1 MSLNLLEYDN
11 VFLENQIYKAVM
23 VKLISH
29 IYEVMRVTASM
40 ILLFML
46 LSCQLKNTK
55 DNFWWPSQSSPAGI
69 VTSLK
74 GSTHGQNA
82 LAYSLAGL
90 VAQAQKQGEL
100 DELIW
105 HESEGEYDVWYEKF
119 IQRTGAEERGEYDV
133 WSLLAR
139 YNYLVKGYILYNP
152 VLDSASSSKLDFS
165 YNIATSFAGIEQ
177 AVIITPEMEPI
188 LQELGYKLI
197 LDARNIPEEEFLH
210 KMKVHAGKNI
220 IFTMHPSFHNNRDLA
235 IANKAIVTYGMNEI
249 TIKSMA
255 LINPIS
261 PVVGWNQGSED
272 DFTLLPTTHG
282 LFNTASDWCD
292 NLLVLSSDAL
302 HSQIKKIKSLDPQT
316 IDFDDGK
323 HFHSFILSDGDNMQW
338 SIGSFIKNESYWGN
352 QIHGEFPV
360 GFTSCPV
367 NLSMMAPDVLDEMVK
382 TQPSGTTIIEYGGGY
397 YYPDFYADVF
407 GDEKKEVLRAFAK
420 KINFNMQRTGAKV
433 FGFIC
438 IDLNS
443 TQAME
448 AYQIFAE
455 EIKELVGMYAVQY
468 APYHGGHG
476 KIFWVKN
483 KKGTNIPVVTAQYS
497 LWQGLDFEGGGD
509 IDKIAGYINTSIR
522 NTEETMGWTIVHAW
536 SKFENPIKPGHYES
550 GIGPIKWCINQLSDD
565 IRIVSPE
572 ELLWRI
578 RMKEHPEETM
588 LIFEEKNKFIN

>member
-1 MSLNLLEYDN
+1 MVDYIITRVLVFFIMS
-11 VFLENQIYKAVM
+11 
-23 VKLISH
+23 S
-29 IYEVMRVTASM
+29 
-40 ILLFML
+40 LLF
-46 LSCQLKNTK
+46 SCKSKIVDT
-55 DNFWWPSQSSPAGI
+55 NFWWPTQPSPAGI
-69 VTSLK
+69 VTCLK

-90 VAQAQKQGEL
+90 VAQAQKQGKL

-105 HESEGEYDVWYEKF
+105 HESEGEYDVWYSKF
-119 IQRTGAEERGEYDV
+119 LQRSRAEERGEYDV

-139 YNYLVKGYILYNP
+139 YNHLVKGYILYDP

-165 YNIATSFAGIEQ
+165 YNIATSFAGIKQ
-177 AVIITPEMEPI
+177 AVVITPEMEPI

-197 LDARNIPEEEFLH
+197 LDARNMPEDEFID
-210 KMKVHAGKNI
+210 KMKEHAEKNI

-249 TIKSMA
+249 TKKSMA

-261 PVVGWNQGSED
+261 PVVGWNQGNED

-282 LFNTASDWCD
+282 LFNTASDWCN
-292 NLLVLSSDAL
+292 NLLVLSSGAL
-302 HSQIKKIKSLDPQT
+302 HSQTKKIKSLDPQT

-323 HFHSFILSDGDNMQW
+323 HFHSFIISDGDNMQW
-338 SIGSFIKNESYWGN
+338 SIGSFMKNENYWGN
-352 QIHGEFPV
+352 RNHGEFPV

-367 NLSMMAPDVLDEMVK
+367 NLSMMAPDVLDEMGK

-397 YYPDFYADVF
+397 YYPDFYAEAF
-407 GDEKKEVLRAFAK
+407 GDEKKEILREFAK

-438 IDLNS
+438 IDVGS
-443 TQAME
+443 TQAMN

-455 EIKELVGMYAVQY
+455 EIEELVGMYAVQY

-476 KIFWVKN
+476 KIFWLKN
-483 KKGTNIPVVTAQYS
+483 KKGANIPVVTAQYS
-497 LWQGLDFEGGGD
+497 LWQGLDYEGGGD
-509 IDKIAGYINTSIR
+509 IDKIAEYINTNIQ
-522 NTEETMGWTIVHAW
+522 NNEETMGWTIVHAW
-536 SKFENPIKPGHYES
+536 SKFENPNDPSHYES

-565 IRIVSPE
+565 IKIVSPE

-578 RMKEHPEETM
+578 RMKKHPRETM
-588 LIFEEKNKFIN
+588 LIIEERSKFIN